1 MQDGVVGEM
10 LAYGSSLIIAS
21 CGYLGG
27 ENGEYDGFVADEVGG
42 EVWLDFGFESLDFI
56 LGYVEIAFASCHV
69 AQELDDLVGAS
80 VVLKVVSYDILAE
93 VLIGGVAD
101 GDVSRLVDGG
111 VGADIAVEPIKVLL
125 ALHEVVYHGGEG
137 IWLAVYVGVDAAAIA
152 YGTSVGGVKLFL
164 QRVRESLDATVVVVL
179 VGLDTPS
186 AGYVVA

>member
-1 MQDGVVGEM
+1 MQDGVVGEV
-10 LAYGSSLIIAS
+10 LAYGSSLIMAS

-42 EVWLDFGFESLDFI
+42 EVWLDFGFEGLDFI

-80 VVLKVVSYDILAE
+80 VVLEVVSYDVLAE

-101 GDVSRLVDGG
+101 GDVSWLADGG
-111 VGADIAVEPIKVLL
+111 VGADVAVEPIEVLV

-137 IWLAVYVGVDAAAIA
+137 VWLAVYVGVDAAAVA
-152 YGTSVGGVKLFL
+152 YETSVGGVRFFL
-164 QRVRESLDATVVVVL
+164 QGVWEGLDAAVVVVL
-179 VGLDTPS
+179 VGLDTSS
-186 AGYVVA
+186 AGDVVA